1 MLNFY
6 KLHQIPYVVELQ
18 LKNFLNESIKGY
30 LIESSCSKC
39 RTLKTL
45 SGTVSVQV
53 QPVSYKCQLG
63 HNSSVINVN
72 PMDMI
77 LSALNVT
84 QGHKCSYQT
93 SS

>member
-18 LKNFLNESIKGY
+18 LKNFLNDSIKGY

-53 QPVSYKCQLG
+53 QPVSYKCQPGQKLFSDQCQTNG
-63 HNSSVINVN
+63 HDLISSERHTG
-72 PMDMI
+72 
-77 LSALNVT
+77 T
-84 QGHKCSYQT
+84 QA
-93 SS
+93 